1 MLAKTKSVRKFASR
15 MMDSCWG
22 LTVYGYGS
30 AASSVENE
38 IKETGMCQFANI
50 LRYCRAQL
58 ENNMFTTL
66 NHTSLRKT

>member
-15 MMDSCWG
+15 MMDSCCG
-22 LTVYGYGS
+22 LTVYGS

-50 LRYCRAQL
+50 LRYCRTQL